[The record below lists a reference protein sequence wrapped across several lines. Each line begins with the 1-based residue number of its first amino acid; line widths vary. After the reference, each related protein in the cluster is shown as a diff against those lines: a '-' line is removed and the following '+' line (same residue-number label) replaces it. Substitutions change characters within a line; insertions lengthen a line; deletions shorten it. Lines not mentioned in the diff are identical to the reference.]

1 MISPRKA
8 CSKIAT
14 DDTNVTA
21 AKLELEEAKKMLKQL
36 KEIRDL
42 TACISEGDAKL
53 CFDLDTVNEKIK
65 ELESKIKVAEEI
77 EKEASSGNKVLD
89 AIINSTKIIESNN
102 DINPESK
109 TRLLND
115 LEELRKKVE
124 AKQKQSE
131 PQPEEANQ
139 PKTEKA
145 KQKDVKYELTEK
157 EAREYLKYKKTLK
170 KANEQLKAVNESIN
184 GPEDLDT
191 FMSFMI
197 PLFINNVKCG
207 NLKTEKYVPKLFEPV
222 EPVRNIDLSVFSR

>member
-1 MISPRKA
+1 MLSPRKA
-8 CSKIAT
+8 CSKIVT

-21 AKLELEEAKKMLKQL
+21 AEKLEEAKKMLEQL
-36 KEIRDL
+36 KEIRNL
-42 TACISEGDAKL
+42 TTCISEGDEKL

-65 ELESKIKVAEEI
+65 ELEGKIKAAEEVAEE
-77 EKEASSGNKVLD
+77 SNGNMVLD

-124 AKQKQSE
+124 AKQKQPE

-145 KQKDVKYELTEK
+145 KQKDVKYELSDK
-157 EAREYLKYKKTLK
+157 EIREYLKYKKTLK
-170 KANEQLKAVNESIN
+170 KVNEQLKAVNESIN

-197 PLFINNVKCG
+197 PLFIDNVKCG
-207 NLKTEKYVPKLFEPV
+207 NLKSEKYVPKLFEPV
-222 EPVRNIDLSVFSR
+222 TVFSR